1 MHKLH
6 ERERKAKWRAD
17 KKAKHS
23 GTYQETPLE
32 VAKSLLEEMDSPDL
46 QTMLNSNEIRESLT
60 SDDLK
65 LL

>member
-1 MHKLH
+1 
-6 ERERKAKWRAD
+6 
-17 KKAKHS
+17 
-23 GTYQETPLE
+23 LE

-46 QTMLNSNEIRESLT
+46 QTVLNSNEIRESLT